1 MVLATISLVIL
12 STCPNQLSRF
22 YFMYLTIFSLLVA
35 SSNFSFVLS
44 LHSPFAFCVGPNILL
59 NIFLSNTN
67 NFCLMFSVKTQH
79 SDPYTTNETLSVAS
93 KLTYTRSGQKVS
105 LQSATFVSKEP
116 CTIPNAAQNLS
127 DLVRRDCRLFSATRP
142 DLGGEKSD
150 DNRETVNKC
159 GVMESNA
166 TNRLVSAGNRWTHP
180 TIW

>member
-1 MVLATISLVIL
+1 
-12 STCPNQLSRF
+12 
-22 YFMYLTIFSLLVA
+22 
-35 SSNFSFVLS
+35 
-44 LHSPFAFCVGPNILL
+44 
-59 NIFLSNTN
+59 
-67 NFCLMFSVKTQH
+67 MFSVKTQH

-180 TIW
+180 TI